1 MSSRP
6 AWSTKRVS
14 GQPGVL
20 HNETLPGGRGSTR
33 GRKEGKKEE
42 KEQTKQPEAYAGIVG
57 GVCPDALELTPS
69 LPSVHSKAKTRP
81 L

>member
-1 MSSRP
+1 M
-6 AWSTKRVS
+6 
-14 GQPGVL
+14 L
-20 HNETLPGGRGSTR
+20 HSETLQERGGGE
-33 GRKEGKKEE
+33 GKEGRKEE
-42 KEQTKQPEAYAGIVG
+42 KEQTNQPEAYAGIVG